1 MGESIV
7 LVDKQDGIATV
18 TLNRPDKL
26 NALNRELRLAFC
38 HTMQELRRDQDV
50 RVVII
55 TGASRAFCVGS
66 RPPAARHTAR
76 VSATKVRPPS
86 SPWSM
91 TWRWR

>member
-38 HTMQELRRDQDV
+38 HAMQELRRDQDV
-50 RVVII
+50 RVVTI
-55 TGASRAFCVGS
+55 TGAGRAFCVGLTS
-66 RPPAARHTAR
+66 GSLAHAPA
-76 VSATKVRPPS
+76 VSATKAMPIS
-86 SPWSM
+86 FQ
-91 TWRWR
+91 